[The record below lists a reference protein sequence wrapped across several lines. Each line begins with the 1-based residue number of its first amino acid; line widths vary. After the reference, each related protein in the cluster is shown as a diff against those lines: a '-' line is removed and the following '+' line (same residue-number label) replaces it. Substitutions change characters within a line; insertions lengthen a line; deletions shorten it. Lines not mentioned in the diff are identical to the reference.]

1 MASTERPDGAH
12 LSPRSE
18 RVRKVAALSGRS
30 VRAKQNAFRVEGPQA
45 VRSLLE
51 AAADH
56 AREVFLTAEADAA
69 HPELAALARDAG
81 VPCREVSDEVI
92 DQMVREQGHR
102 PVANPQGVVAVSD
115 PVDRPWMEVLD
126 SLPAAGPL
134 SVVVCERLQDPGN
147 AGLVLRT
154 ADAAGADAVFFG
166 EDSVDIYLPKV
177 VRASVGSLMHVSVA
191 RKVPVVPLIAEL
203 SRRGIRTA
211 ATSPRA
217 STDLFEWSV
226 PERLAWVVG
235 NEARGLNEET
245 LAACDEQVRIPLFG
259 RAESLNLATA
269 ATLCLFESAR
279 AHRTVNP

>member
-1 MASTERPDGAH
+1 MASPERPDGAH

-51 AAADH
+51 AAPAH
-56 AREVFLTAEADAA
+56 ALEVFLTSEADAA
-69 HPELAALARDAG
+69 HPELSALAREAG
-81 VPCREVSDEVI
+81 APRHEVSGEVI
-92 DQMVREQGHR
+92 AHMVREQGHSS
-102 PVANPQGVVAVSD
+102 VANPQGVIAVAR
-115 PVDRPWMEVLD
+115 PVDRPWRQVLD
-126 SLPAAGPL
+126 ALPAEGPL
-134 SVVVCERLQDPGN
+134 TVVVCERLQDPGN

-166 EDSVDIYLPKV
+166 EDSADIYSPKV
-177 VRASVGSLMHVSVA
+177 VRSSVGSLMHVSVA
-191 RKVPVVPLIAEL
+191 RKVPVGPLLAEL

-217 STDLFEWSV
+217 ATDLFQWSV

-235 NEARGLNEET
+235 NEARGLTEDT
-245 LAACDEQVRIPLFG
+245 LAACDERVRIPLFG

-279 AHRTVNP
+279 AHRAVNP